1 MKPKVKHIVL
11 SALALALCSCGHK
24 STKKVAP
31 TETDTTYVAV
41 EEEEAP
47 GLSHFSDTLSD
58 GKYHQIILEA
68 IANGDKQTFAKIV
81 SYPLNRPYPLP
92 DIETEGQ
99 MVRYFDTLFDKQFRQ
114 QVAKLDSNSWD
125 NVGWRGSMILD
136 GEIWDTDPVIC
147 INYSS
152 PLEQRY
158 AEYLRKK
165 DMSRL
170 HPSLRGNWEPYY
182 GCQLDGSACPGFEY
196 SFARVDVSTDQE
208 TDKEPSFRVAVFKKG
223 TMASDVPDVVLL
235 GKRVIEGSMQLE
247 TLYFESDKQAVIIVM
262 EDVEDGKTYFTIY
275 NDKKKDETRKHVPFK
290 KCLQPFQ

>member
-1 MKPKVKHIVL
+1 MKSFSIFMFAATI
-11 SALALALCSCGHK
+11 SLCSCGHK
-24 STKKVAP
+24 SSDKNVP
-31 TETDTTYVAV
+31 IETDMVM
-41 EEEEAP
+41 EEETS

-58 GKYHQIILEA
+58 GKYHQMIVEA

-81 SYPLNRPYPLP
+81 SYPLSRPYPLP

-114 QVAKLDSNSWD
+114 RIAKLDSNSWD

-152 PLEQRY
+152 PLEQHY

-182 GCQLDGSACPGFEY
+182 CYHLDGSDYPSFEY
-196 SFARVDVSTDQE
+196 SFARVDISTDHNPE
-208 TDKEPSFRVAVFKKG
+208 TEPSFRVAIFKKG
-223 TMASDVPDVVLL
+223 TKASEMPAIVLF
-235 GKRVIEGSMQLE
+235 GERTIEGSMHLE
-247 TLYFESDKQAVIIVM
+247 TLHFKSDKYTVVIVP
-262 EDVEDGKTYFTIY
+262 EDVVDGKSYCSIY
-275 NDKKKDETRKHVPFK
+275 DRVGREVVRNIPCK
-290 KCLQPFQ
+290 KCMQPFQ

>member
-136 GEIWDTDPVIC
+136 GEIWDALPRIYV
-147 INYSS
+147 NHSS

-170 HPSLRGNWEPYY
+170 HLSLRGNWEPYCCY
-182 GCQLDGSACPGFEY
+182 YLDGSDYPNFEY
-196 SFARVDVSTDQE
+196 SFARVDVSTDQNPE
-208 TDKEPSFRVAVFKKG
+208 TEPSFRVAIFKKG
-223 TMASDVPDVVLL
+223 TKASDTPAIVLL
-235 GKRVIEGSMQLE
+235 GERIIEGSMSLE
-247 TLYFESDKQAVIIVM
+247 TLYFKSDKYTVIIVP
-262 EDVEDGKTYFTIY
+262 EDVVDGKSYCSIY
-275 NDKKKDETRKHVPFK
+275 DRVGREVARHIPCKERM
-290 KCLQPFQ
+290 QPFQ

>member
-58 GKYHQIILEA
+58 TKYHQMILEA
-68 IANGDKQTFAKIV
+68 IANGDKQMFAKMV
-81 SYPLNRPYPLP
+81 SYPLYRPYPLP
-92 DIETEGQ
+92 DIETEDQ

-125 NVGWRGSMILD
+125 IVGWRGCMILD
-136 GEIWDTDPVIC
+136 GEIWDALPRIYV
-147 INYSS
+147 NHSS

-170 HPSLRGNWEPYY
+170 HLSLRGNWEPYCCY
-182 GCQLDGSACPGFEY
+182 YLDGSDYPNFEY
-196 SFARVDVSTDQE
+196 SFARVDVSTDQNPE
-208 TDKEPSFRVAVFKKG
+208 TEPSFRVAIFKKG
-223 TMASDVPDVVLL
+223 TKASDTPAIVLL
-235 GKRVIEGSMQLE
+235 GERIIEGSMSLE
-247 TLYFESDKQAVIIVM
+247 TLYFKSDKYTVIIVP
-262 EDVEDGKTYFTIY
+262 EDVVDGKSYCSIY
-275 NDKKKDETRKHVPFK
+275 DRVGREVARHIPCKERM
-290 KCLQPFQ
+290 QPFQ